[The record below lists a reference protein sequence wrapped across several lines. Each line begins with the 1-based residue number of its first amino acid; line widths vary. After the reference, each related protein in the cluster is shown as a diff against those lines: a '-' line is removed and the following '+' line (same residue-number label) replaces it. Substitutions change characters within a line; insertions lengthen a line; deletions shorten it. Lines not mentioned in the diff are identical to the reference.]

1 MPRAGGD
8 RLRSS
13 VEMRFGEFRDV
24 TANIGECRLR
34 QHPARGSGIDVVRP
48 QQLARQ
54 IHPVPP
60 SVFGEVAQYVG
71 ELQRALKEVL
81 LSDRRSEI
89 ALLYAGARSIR

>member
-34 QHPARGSGIDVVRP
+34 QHPARGSGIDAVRP

-71 ELQRALKEVL
+71 ELQRAPEFCC
-81 LSDRRSEI
+81 D
-89 ALLYAGARSIR
+89 ALAGGRFLPEDPH